1 MVLRNTQLCWKVIH
15 RYHNQNVYEC
25 STIPASPCAGL
36 TSSGDN
42 STESA
47 SPIHTQVL
55 CSVTVLLQYTASL
68 HLFNSAAT
76 FGISTVER
84 FSAS

>member
-25 STIPASPCAGL
+25 YTIPASPCAGV

-42 STESA
+42 SA
-47 SPIHTQVL
+47 SPIHTT
-55 CSVTVLLQYTASL
+55 S
-68 HLFNSAAT
+68 
-76 FGISTVER
+76 IM
-84 FSAS
+84 